1 MFCSKCGTKIPD
13 DSLYCYKCGEK
24 ILESMDDSSN
34 TMDKIPEKGN
44 DNTIVDRS
52 VEVKRNTELDS
63 PKQIHKEKQS
73 KDGYLFSKEYWL
85 TWQGRRN
92 RKPYFFI
99 GLALNIISKIIMV
112 AIMSVMSRFLLLAL
126 VLIVLEIFITYL
138 GIINLGKRL
147 HDMDLNAWY
156 GAIFNIVVL
165 GWSIFSP
172 ESTIAMLIN
181 IVVGLGVLLI
191 PGTNGE
197 NRYGKNPLEE

>member
-13 DSLYCYKCGEK
+13 DSRYCYKCGEK

-34 TMDKIPEKGN
+34 TMDKVPEKGN

-92 RKPYFFI
+92 RKSYFFI

-138 GIINLGKRL
+138 GI
-147 HDMDLNAWY
+147 
-156 GAIFNIVVL
+156 
-165 GWSIFSP
+165 
-172 ESTIAMLIN
+172 
-181 IVVGLGVLLI
+181 
-191 PGTNGE
+191 
-197 NRYGKNPLEE
+197 

>member
-1 MFCSKCGTKIPD
+1 
-13 DSLYCYKCGEK
+13 
-24 ILESMDDSSN
+24 MDDSSN
-34 TMDKIPEKGN
+34 TMDKAPEKGK
-44 DNTIVDRS
+44 DNTIVDRG

-92 RKPYFFI
+92 RKPYFFT
-99 GLALNIISKIIMV
+99 GLALNIISRIILV

-126 VLIVLEIFITYL
+126 VLIVLELFITYL

-172 ESTIAMLIN
+172 ESTIVMLIN
-181 IVVGLGVLLI
+181 IVVGLVVLLI

>member
-13 DSLYCYKCGEK
+13 DSRYCYKCGEK

-34 TMDKIPEKGN
+34 TMDKDQEKGK
-44 DNTIVDRS
+44 DNTIVDRG

-92 RKPYFFI
+92 RKPYFFT
-99 GLALNIISKIIMV
+99 GLALNIISKIILV

-126 VLIVLEIFITYL
+126 VLIVLELFITYL

-147 HDMDLNAWY
+147 HDIDLNAWY

-172 ESTIAMLIN
+172 ESTIAMLLN
-181 IVVGLGVLLI
+181 IVV
-191 PGTNGE
+191 
-197 NRYGKNPLEE
+197 

>member
-1 MFCSKCGTKIPD
+1 MSSSYTKDRYTWDKDGAVIILTYSRDDDFTNQSISLSFRAKMIQSKAPSKKQKGWKRVFCSKCGTKIPD
-13 DSLYCYKCGEK
+13 DSRYCYKCGEK

-34 TMDKIPEKGN
+34 TMDKVPEKGN

-99 GLALNIISKIIMV
+99 I
-112 AIMSVMSRFLLLAL
+112 
-126 VLIVLEIFITYL
+126 
-138 GIINLGKRL
+138 
-147 HDMDLNAWY
+147 
-156 GAIFNIVVL
+156 
-165 GWSIFSP
+165 
-172 ESTIAMLIN
+172 
-181 IVVGLGVLLI
+181 
-191 PGTNGE
+191 
-197 NRYGKNPLEE
+197 

>member
-13 DSLYCYKCGEK
+13 DSRYCYKCGEK

-34 TMDKIPEKGN
+34 TMDKVPEKGN

-63 PKQIHKEKQS
+63 PKQIYKEKQS

-112 AIMSVMSRFLLLAL
+112 AIMSVISRFLLLAL

-181 IVVGLGVLLI
+181 
-191 PGTNGE
+191 
-197 NRYGKNPLEE
+197 R

>member
-1 MFCSKCGTKIPD
+1 
-13 DSLYCYKCGEK
+13 
-24 ILESMDDSSN
+24 MDDSSN
-34 TMDKIPEKGN
+34 TMDKVPEKGN

-147 HDMDLNAWY
+147 HDMDLNA
-156 GAIFNIVVL
+156 
-165 GWSIFSP
+165 
-172 ESTIAMLIN
+172 
-181 IVVGLGVLLI
+181 
-191 PGTNGE
+191 
-197 NRYGKNPLEE
+197 

>member
-1 MFCSKCGTKIPD
+1 
-13 DSLYCYKCGEK
+13 
-24 ILESMDDSSN
+24 MDDSSN
-34 TMDKIPEKGN
+34 TMDKVPEKGN

-99 GLALNIISKIIMV
+99 GLALNMISKIIMV
-112 AIMSVMSRFLLLAL
+112 AIMSVISRFLLLAL
-126 VLIVLEIFITYL
+126 VLIVLEIFITY
-138 GIINLGKRL
+138 LGKRL